1 MRMISGFAE
10 RFYRA
15 GRFPYGTLGGPVSFD
30 QGKQGGTAYHT
41 SHALHVV
48 VCGIFYVYGHPK
60 EGCQQSWR
68 VPARG
73 ELDFYR
79 EPRPMKQNA
88 APV

>member
-48 VCGIFYVYGHPK
+48 VCGIFLFHRVRPVKQKRFAGMRRYVDGRNK
-60 EGCQQSWR
+60 MEAG
-68 VPARG
+68 G
-73 ELDFYR
+73 
-79 EPRPMKQNA
+79 
-88 APV
+88 